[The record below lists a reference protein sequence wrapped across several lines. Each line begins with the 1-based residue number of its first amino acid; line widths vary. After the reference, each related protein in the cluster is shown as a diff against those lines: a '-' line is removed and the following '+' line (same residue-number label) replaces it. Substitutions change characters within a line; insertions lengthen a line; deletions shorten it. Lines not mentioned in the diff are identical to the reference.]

1 MGYLV
6 TFTSYAYASEY
17 QGIVYEALGLTLLI
31 IGVLTVLYTKGI
43 IRVTGRFRKI
53 VYTTLLVSIL
63 GERGHN
69 VRQLIFSRP
78 LPLRWLILMAFMYIT
93 LAFFMTTG
101 GGSADFLYAVF

>member
-1 MGYLV
+1 MLIRS
-6 TFTSYAYASEY
+6 FTAFNWSEISS
-17 QGIVYEALGLTLLI
+17 GILLEFGLKLHDFNVLAFSTLIL
-31 IGVLTVLYTKGI
+31 
-43 IRVTGRFRKI
+43 
-53 VYTTLLVSIL
+53 LLVSIL